1 MRLKQFFH
9 DIQQD
14 LKLFFFV
21 LLLLCLYRAIFLW
34 VFSGYMDS
42 SVAMGDV
49 ALANLTGLRLSLKTA
64 GWVAAPAFLFCTLG
78 TLLMPRGRSLFAHLR
93 LLLGGLSSLVFT
105 ILFFARFP
113 YYATFHTTYSLQ
125 VVAGANDDIGAIFSM
140 LVAEYGLVWRLGLAI
155 LLAAALTLV
164 LRALFRAGTAAL
176 PRVFAGHPL
185 RFLPCFLVCFTLFFL
200 FARFGGAL
208 SYSGGVNWENAGVT
222 RDDFLNECILDDG
235 QALYR
240 AYEMNKSLKAGNIY
254 GVEKDSVREMARL
267 AAGHAKESG
276 DDLATYLARTTK
288 GPRMAKPKHIFIVL
302 GESWARWPMLD
313 KYAGLH
319 IADGIKGLAASPRGY
334 ESRAFMPNGEFT
346 SVALTGIITGLSD
359 VAINVNYEPQSLKE
373 VYPTAFAPQ
382 LKKLG
387 YHVDFWYGGTPSW
400 DGIKRLALAQ
410 GFDDYYGYPDF
421 NGPKQNTWGT
431 TDGEL
436 FKAISAHLSEEP
448 PTVHVIMTVSNHPPY
463 NLDLEG
469 EGLDLAALKERVRQ
483 MEDVKDP
490 DTLAV
495 ELGHYWYMDKVVTD
509 FVKRTEAEYPDS
521 LFILTGDHAVR
532 TNPSQ
537 HPTIYEE
544 QSVPFVL
551 YGAGVTKDILPED
564 TAGGLTNVLPTLME
578 LLAPAGC
585 SYTSIVPPLTEEPD
599 GMGAGFNRS
608 TWVTRN
614 AVGRVGTDTAE
625 ALPWNDSFDV
635 NAEQEKADRWLKIA
649 RTLSWQLIRYGSAIG
664 HDGDSLTRP
673 PS

>member
-1 MRLKQFFH
+1 MRLNHFFH

-14 LKLFFFV
+14 LKLFFYI
-21 LLLLCLYRAIFLW
+21 LLLLCLYRVIFLG

-42 SVAMGDV
+42 TANLGEI

-64 GWVAAPAFLFCTLG
+64 GWVTVPACLFCTVG
-78 TLLMPRGRSLFAHLR
+78 ALLLPRGRA
-93 LLLGGLSSLVFT
+93 
-105 ILFFARFP
+105 FFARLRLGIGMLATFLFTVLFLARFP
-113 YYATFHTTYSLQ
+113 FYATFRSTYNLQ
-125 VVAGANDDIGAIFSM
+125 VAAGANDDIGAIFSM
-140 LVAEYGLVWRLGLAI
+140 MVAEYGLLWRLGVA
-155 LLAAALTLV
+155 LLLTAML
-164 LRALFRAGTAAL
+164 ALFLRWLLRRGTAAL
-176 PRVFAGHPL
+176 PRVFAGRPL
-185 RFLPCFLVCFTLFFL
+185 RFAPAFLVVFALFFL
-200 FARFGGAL
+200 FVRFGGAF
-208 SYSGGVNWENAGVT
+208 SYSAGINWENAGVT
-222 RDDFLNECILDDG
+222 SDDFLNECILDDG
-235 QALYR
+235 QAMYR
-240 AYEMNKSLKAGNIY
+240 AYMMNKALQAGNIY
-254 GVEKDSVREMARL
+254 GVEKDKVRELAHL
-267 AAGHAKESG
+267 AAGHTDETG
-276 DDLATYLARTTK
+276 DDLTAYLTRTTK

-313 KYAGLH
+313 KYADLH
-319 IADGIKGLAASPRGY
+319 IADGIKGLAASPKGY

-346 SVALTGIITGLSD
+346 SVALTGIITGLND
-359 VAINVNYEPQSLKE
+359 VAINVNYEPRSLRE

-387 YHVDFWYGGTPSW
+387 YKVDFWYGGTPSW

-421 NGPKQNTWGT
+421 HAPKQNTWGT

-436 FKAISAHLSEEP
+436 FKALSAHLAEEP
-448 PTVHVIMTVSNHPPY
+448 PTVHVIMTVTNHPPY

-469 EGLDLAALKERVRQ
+469 EGLDLDALKEKVRQ
-483 MEDVKDP
+483 MPDVKDP

-509 FVKRTEAEYPDS
+509 FVKRTEEAYPDS

-537 HPTIYEE
+537 HPTLYEE

-564 TAGGLTNVLPTLME
+564 TSGGLTNVLPTLLE
-578 LLAPAGC
+578 LIAPAGF

-599 GMGAGFNRS
+599 GMGTGFNRS

-614 AVGRVGTDTAE
+614 AIGRVGTDTTE
-625 ALPWNDSFDV
+625 PLPWNAPYDAA
-635 NAEQEKADRWLKIA
+635 AEREKADHWIRIA
-649 RTLSWQLIRYGSAIG
+649 RTLSWQLIR
-664 HDGDSLTRP
+664 HGDTIATP
-673 PS
+673 

>member
-1 MRLKQFFH
+1 MRTENFFR

-14 LKLFFFV
+14 LKLFFYI
-21 LLLLCLYRAIFLW
+21 LLLLCLYRALFLGL
-34 VFSGYMDS
+34 FSGFMDS
-42 SVAMGDV
+42 AATLGDV

-64 GWVAAPAFLFCTLG
+64 GWVALPSFLLCTVG
-78 TLLMPRGRSLFAHLR
+78 ALLYPKGRVLFEQLR
-93 LLLGGLSSLVFT
+93 LGIGALATLVFT
-105 ILFFARFP
+105 VLFLGRFP
-113 YYATFHTTYSLQ
+113 FYATFRSTYNLQ
-125 VVAGANDDIGAIFSM
+125 VAAGANDDIAAVFSM
-140 LVAEYGLVWRLGLAI
+140 LVAEYGLFWRLGLAV
-155 LLAAALTLV
+155 LLATALTLA
-164 LRALFRAGTAAL
+164 LRFSLRRGTLAL
-176 PRVFAGHPL
+176 PRVFAGRPL
-185 RFLPCFLVCFTLFFL
+185 RFVPAFLVAFALFFL
-200 FARFGGAL
+200 FVRFGGAF
-208 SYSGGVNWENAGVT
+208 SYSAGINWENAGVT

-235 QALYR
+235 QAMYR
-240 AYEMNKSLKAGNIY
+240 AYSMNKALQAGNLY
-254 GVEKDSVREMARL
+254 GVEKDNIRELARL
-267 AAGHAKESG
+267 AAGHSEEQGG
-276 DDLATYLARTTK
+276 DLPAYLTRHTK
-288 GPRMAKPKHIFIVL
+288 GPRMERPRHIFIVL
-302 GESWARWPMLD
+302 GESWARWPMLE
-313 KYAGLH
+313 KYADLH
-319 IADGIKGLAASPRGY
+319 IADGIKELVASPKGY

-359 VAINVNYEPQSLKE
+359 VAIPVNYEPRSLKE

-387 YHVDFWYGGTPSW
+387 YKVDFWYGGTPSW

-410 GFDDYYGYPDF
+410 GFDDYYGYPDYHA
-421 NGPKQNTWGT
+421 PKQNTWGT

-448 PTVHVIMTVSNHPPY
+448 PAVHVIMTVSNHPPY
-463 NLDLEG
+463 NLDLEA

-490 DTLAV
+490 DSLAV

-521 LFILTGDHAVR
+521 LFILTSDHAVR

-537 HPTIYEE
+537 HPTMYEE

-551 YGAGVTKDILPED
+551 YGKGVTKDILPED
-564 TAGGLTNVLPTLME
+564 TAGGLTNVLPTLLE
-578 LLAPAGC
+578 LIAPAGF

-625 ALPWNDSFDV
+625 PLPWAASFDLD
-635 NAEQEKADRWLKIA
+635 AERQKTDHWIRIA
-649 RTLSWQLIRYGSAIG
+649 RTLSWQLIRYGSAIK
-664 HDGDSLTRP
+664 S
-673 PS
+673 SS